1 MCRQWRWQGQRL
13 ARELLARIRP
23 ESQSRH
29 SSSRTI
35 SSLICEQVFLLACY
49 VSSGSFPGRVRVIC
63 QKAATIEHNFDS
75 PDGVPATS
83 SYENR
88 SWAGLAERHVG
99 MTQRRRGDG

>member
-23 ESQSRH
+23 EFQSRH
-29 SSSRTI
+29 SYANRSS
-35 SSLICEQVFLLACY
+35 CWLAT
-49 VSSGSFPGRVRVIC
+49 SHRVHFSERIRVIC

-75 PDGVPATS
+75 PDGVPATC

-88 SWAGLAERHVG
+88 SGPLGARLGAEFTSEKQLCG
-99 MTQRRRGDG
+99 P